1 MFDGPPA
8 PLDALCDAHAAMA
21 DERKITKTSELL
33 AICDPPKEMDVCG
46 LAQHSNP
53 LFR

>member
-1 MFDGPPA
+1 MS
-8 PLDALCDAHAAMA
+8 
-21 DERKITKTSELL
+21 KISELR